1 MRTTLDIDDDVLEAV
16 EELAAYENKTAGRVL
31 SDLARKALT
40 TPREPLPPPDPD
52 GFIRKNG
59 FIVLPPTGAIV
70 TNALVQ
76 RLLDE
81 ADLEDAGILKDE

>member
-1 MRTTLDIDDDVLEAV
+1 MRTPLDIDDDVLEAV
-16 EELAAYENKTAGRVL
+16 QELAAYKNKTPGRVL

-40 TPREPLPPPDPD
+40 APSERLPPADAD

-59 FIVLPPTGAIV
+59 FIVRPPTGVIV

-76 RLLDE
+76 RLLDK